1 MRRSSAGLLVLL
13 VSLALLLDTAAGFEI
28 LRLKKLAKLAIIG
41 RALAPQIV
49 PIPSHP
55 VPVPVPIPVP
65 VHHHHHII
73 SHAGHVGA
81 DAGCDGRPAL
91 VALHRGPNNSDTVA
105 KRTSFTYR
113 KHKTSGTLNVRG
125 RASCERSWRAER
137 FSEQQNFG
145 SWETYCRGLRTSGA
159 SEARRVSFGPQ
170 LCDKRAKAAAERAA
184 LPQPKGTLNT
194 LSNCSSLTH

>member
-1 MRRSSAGLLVLL
+1 MRRSSAGLLVVL

-49 PIPSHP
+49 PIPVPYGGHPGHYHPPPPPPPPPPQHHYPQHYPHPYPHHYPALQSHP

-81 DAGCDGRPAL
+81 DAG
-91 VALHRGPNNSDTVA
+91 
-105 KRTSFTYR
+105 
-113 KHKTSGTLNVRG
+113 
-125 RASCERSWRAER
+125 W
-137 FSEQQNFG
+137 
-145 SWETYCRGLRTSGA
+145 
-159 SEARRVSFGPQ
+159 
-170 LCDKRAKAAAERAA
+170 
-184 LPQPKGTLNT
+184 
-194 LSNCSSLTH
+194 